1 MELLICSECLSE
13 VLESSNGI
21 SFSDEEIDLIQKNT
35 GLGEVAGVKYS
46 PANIGPG
53 SDFWTVLAS
62 IIDVKDLIFLA
73 PAVLSGV
80 ENWKKLVDKVKL
92 MIARHEV
99 VALDEEGAQMLAVD
113 YMMNHFPCKYLNII
127 DSHIIKTQ
135 NFKGIIRSDSSLV
148 KAPYRYYILTFQT
161 DDLTTYVIG
170 VRSTGEINLI
180 KVFDYNP
187 YGLTE
192 HNRS

>member
-1 MELLICSECLSE
+1 MELLICSNFLNE
-13 VLESSNGI
+13 VLESSDGV

-35 GLGEVAGVKYS
+35 GLGDVAGVKYS

-53 SDFWTVLAS
+53 ADFWAVLAS
-62 IIDVKDLIFLA
+62 ILVVKDFLLLA
-73 PAVLSGV
+73 PSVLSGI
-80 ENWKKLVDKVKL
+80 EDWKKLLDKVKHL
-92 MIARHEV
+92 IARHELV
-99 VALDEEGAQMLAVD
+99 SLDEEGAQMLAVD

-127 DSHIIKTQ
+127 DSHTVKTQ
-135 NFKGIIRSDSSLV
+135 DFSEIIRSASSLV

-161 DDLTTYVIG
+161 DDLTTYVVG

-192 HNRS
+192 RDY